1 MNGGRDGVRADE
13 PVPAAAVGLAV
24 AEGVCGV
31 GSEAAAG
38 VAGRSGGREAA
49 GVPAAML
56 PAAARGRDG
65 VADEDS
71 GGRGV
76 ADEVSGGRA
85 GAGADEPVAALVNAV
100 LGAAED
106 SGGRGV
112 ADEVSGGRAGAGADE
127 PVAAAAE
134 VVLEAA
140 AEDGGAGR
148 AAGAGVLFAWGSG
161 AYEYAARAAGTR
173 DAPGAGV
180 LAGAGA
186 EADAGDDGLAAGVT
200 HALSAGRLPPPGSSC
215 SRM

>member
-65 VADEDS
+65 VAD
-71 GGRGV
+71 
-76 ADEVSGGRA
+76 
-85 GAGADEPVAALVNAV
+85 
-100 LGAAED
+100 ED